1 MKYTYFLLLLIAGL
15 VFVQCD
21 KDSDDDDNMN
31 CTILQ
36 QAASD
41 ALDQKLKTLQTYNR
55 DPSDPTACMNYKEA
69 LQNRVEKLQDLLDGG
84 CSANPPVT
92 EQAIQE
98 DQDTIDGLNC

>member
-1 MKYTYFLLLLIAGL
+1 MKYTYLLLLLIAGL

-21 KDSDDDDNMN
+21 KDSDDDDMN
-31 CTILQ
+31 CTVLQ

-55 DPSDPTACMNYKEA
+55 DPSDPTACNNYKEA
-69 LQNRVEKLQDLLDGG
+69 LQNRITALQDLLDGG

-98 DQDTIDGLNC
+98 DMDTIAGLNC